1 MVFNLKIKFFFNFF
15 SKFLKPK
22 RIQSR
27 KCIYNLLIIN
37 KMKKTKMILG
47 LSLVAVSGLILVA
60 ADHIDA
66 PAVMGNASDI
76 TDVFAFQ
83 GQDSNN
89 LVFAVNTQGLLSP
102 NATAAAAFDENVMIE
117 INIDNTG
124 DNVEDLVIQAIKKDD
139 KMYFF
144 GPVAPGTTGTSST
157 VKTAAASGSV
167 TISSYGSTALI
178 AEKNGMKFFAG
189 PRDDPFFFD
198 LGQFKAI
205 LGGTATGFNN
215 PGTDTFAGTN
225 VLSLVVEVPKSML
238 GTSETLNFWAETK
251 KKQ

>member
-1 MVFNLKIKFFFNFF
+1 
-15 SKFLKPK
+15 
-22 RIQSR
+22 
-27 KCIYNLLIIN
+27 
-37 KMKKTKMILG
+37 MILG

-66 PAVMGNASDI
+66 PATMSGDAGDI
-76 TDVFAFQ
+76 TDVYAFQ
-83 GQDSNN
+83 GQNTSN

-102 NATAAAAFDENVMIE
+102 NATGAATFKENVMVE

-124 DNVEDLVIQAIKKDD
+124 DNVEDLVIQAIKRDD

-157 VKTAAASGSV
+157 VKTTAATGNV
-167 TISSYGSTALI
+167 TISTYGATALT
-178 AEKNGMKFFAG
+178 AEQNGMKFFAG

-205 LGGTATGFNN
+205 LGGTASGFKN
-215 PGTDTFAGTN
+215 PGVDTFAGTN
-225 VLSLVVEVPKSML
+225 VMSIVVEVPKTML
-238 GTSETLNFWAETK
+238 GSSSTINVWAETK

>member
-1 MVFNLKIKFFFNFF
+1 
-15 SKFLKPK
+15 
-22 RIQSR
+22 
-27 KCIYNLLIIN
+27 
-37 KMKKTKMILG
+37 MILG

-66 PAVMGNASDI
+66 PLTASGSAIDI
-76 TDVFAFQ
+76 TDVYAFQ
-83 GQDSNN
+83 GQNTNN

-102 NATAAAAFDENVMIE
+102 GATAAAKFDENVMIE
-117 INIDNTG
+117 INIDNNG
-124 DNVEDLVIQAIKKDD
+124 DNIEDLVIQAIKRDD

-144 GPVAPGTTGTSST
+144 GPVAPGTTGTTST
-157 VKTAAASGSV
+157 IKTAAASGSV
-167 TISSYGSTALI
+167 AITSYGVTALI

-205 LGGTATGFNN
+205 LSGTATGFKS
-215 PGTDTFAGTN
+215 PGVDTFAGTN
-225 VLSLVVEVPKSML
+225 VMSLIVEVPKAML
-238 GTSETLNFWAETK
+238 GTSNKLNVWAETK

>member
-1 MVFNLKIKFFFNFF
+1 
-15 SKFLKPK
+15 
-22 RIQSR
+22 
-27 KCIYNLLIIN
+27 
-37 KMKKTKMILG
+37 MKKTKMILG

-66 PAVMGNASDI
+66 PLTASGSAIDI
-76 TDVFAFQ
+76 TDVYAFQ
-83 GQDSNN
+83 GQNTSN

-102 NATAAAAFDENVMIE
+102 GATAAAKFDENVMIE
-117 INIDNTG
+117 INIDNNG
-124 DNVEDLVIQAIKKDD
+124 DNVEDLVIQAIKRDD

-144 GPVAPGTTGTSST
+144 GPVAPGTTGTTST
-157 VKTAAASGSV
+157 IKTAAASGSV
-167 TISSYGSTALI
+167 TISSYGATALT

-205 LGGTATGFNN
+205 IAGTATGFNS
-215 PGTDTFAGTN
+215 PGVDTFAGTN
-225 VLSLVVEVPKSML
+225 VMSLIVEVPKAML
-238 GTSETLNFWAETK
+238 GTSNTVNVWAETK